1 MVQPVGWVEQE
12 VPGGSQVKSKK
23 TGGEKP
29 DAICEGAGVF

>member
-23 TGGEKP
+23 LGEKSLMLFVK
-29 DAICEGAGVF
+29 EQGFF